1 MKITSRPL
9 DPALNTSIRMPV
21 DGTFFTIRHQ
31 RWQGRRGR
39 GIRSSQV
46 VFSWA
51 VLSWSWSGLLASPSL
66 RTGQVRLAGAAQ
78 NIPIKARFLAFS
90 SSSLWSRSEGSAC
103 SSAERCLRI
112 VVLLG
117 PLGRPPWFMAVSEG
131 FTHHAPVSFL
141 SHTNTARRWVMSCPF
156 QQRGMTKG
164 ALFPR
169 EAVSLYLQDDSHF
182 RSAMTRCV
190 CAVTSLLRAAVVHT
204 PQSSEPAQRKHGLT
218 SYFVRCHHKYVTVL
232 RKWPTLAAG

>member
-1 MKITSRPL
+1 MVPSSRSGINGGKGDGGGVF
-9 DPALNTSIRMPV
+9 DP
-21 DGTFFTIRHQ
+21 
-31 RWQGRRGR
+31 
-39 GIRSSQV
+39 SQV

-190 CAVTSLLRAAVVHT
+190 CAVTIPVGGSRLHK
-204 PQSSEPAQRKHGLT
+204 PHSSEPAQRKHGLT